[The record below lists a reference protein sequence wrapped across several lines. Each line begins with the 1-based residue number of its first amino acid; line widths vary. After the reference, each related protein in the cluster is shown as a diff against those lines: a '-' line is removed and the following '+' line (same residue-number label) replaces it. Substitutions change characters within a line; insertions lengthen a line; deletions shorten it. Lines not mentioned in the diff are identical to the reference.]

1 MWEGKSASRRAPASP
16 PALSVPRRAPA
27 HCPLLATGQAI
38 VPAKRPLGG
47 RNEAGK
53 KKGNDCRG
61 VRLGF
66 WLPLLYLVC
75 CSGGSRDPHRPR
87 LTPHSMLR
95 PPPAGSALLP
105 LHPGGPSLLPRPP
118 AAEAAALTH
127 KPPLRAAAHCSAL
140 TQRLTITLSSVL
152 RGRQARLGAG
162 LGSQPRQPLRTT
174 KVTSRFAG
182 PRAAATGKARQ
193 RYRAWA
199 QRSEGEKAVW

>member
-16 PALSVPRRAPA
+16 PARSVPRRAPA

-61 VRLGF
+61 VRFGF

-105 LHPGGPSLLPRPP
+105 LHPARPQPPPPSSRGRGGSPYPQGPAASGGALLGAHSTPNYNPELSAPRP
-118 AAEAAALTH
+118 AGQAGSGAGVAAAAA
-127 KPPLRAAAHCSAL
+127 PPHRQGDLPLCWSP
-140 TQRLTITLSSVL
+140 SS
-152 RGRQARLGAG
+152 RYGQGPA
-162 LGSQPRQPLRTT
+162 
-174 KVTSRFAG
+174 KV
-182 PRAAATGKARQ
+182 
-193 RYRAWA
+193 
-199 QRSEGEKAVW
+199 